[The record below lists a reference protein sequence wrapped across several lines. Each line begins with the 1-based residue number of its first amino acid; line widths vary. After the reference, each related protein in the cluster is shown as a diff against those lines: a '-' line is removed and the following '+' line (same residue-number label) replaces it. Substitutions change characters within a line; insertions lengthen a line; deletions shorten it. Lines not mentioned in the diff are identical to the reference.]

1 MPPYPDTPLYRA
13 ITTGAFPTIVSL
25 PRHDLDLAQAALA
38 GGADAIKVH
47 LNAFH
52 RASGTRFGS
61 YEQERPFL
69 ETLAR
74 LGAPML
80 VMAGQETV
88 PTLDEL
94 NALADLGFEGFNVY
108 VDHLQ
113 PHMLQSRLRPMPA
126 LSASS
131 TDADIARLA
140 AIPGAVLEASIMNFA
155 DYGMPLTPADIAR
168 YSQIAGL
175 STAPVIAPSQKKF
188 TPADMPALRGSGMAA
203 LLLGVIVT
211 GTTPQDMLSRV
222 TAFTKAPGAA
232 VR

>member
-1 MPPYPDTPLYRA
+1 MPGYPDTSLYRA
-13 ITTGAFPTIVSL
+13 IASDACPIIVSL
-25 PRHDLDLAQAALA
+25 PRHDIDLAKAALQ
-38 GGADAIKVH
+38 GGASAIKVH

-52 RASGTRFGS
+52 RASGTSFGS
-61 YEQERPFL
+61 YAEERPFL

-94 NALADLGFEGFNVY
+94 NAMADLGFEGFNVY
-108 VDHLQ
+108 VDHLR

-126 LSASS
+126 LSATS
-131 TDADIARLA
+131 TDADILRVA

-168 YSQIAGL
+168 YRQIAGL

-188 TPADMPALRGSGMAA
+188 EPADLSALRSSGIAA

-211 GTTPQDMLSRV
+211 GNTTQEMQSSV
-222 TAFTKAPGAA
+222 TAFSETLSATAH
-232 VR
+232 